1 MNIPKQNNSDM
12 LDSGW
17 WDLLPKHYI
26 KWIRLGRFDRPVG
39 FWLLLLPGWWVL
51 PLTNLDF
58 INCIK
63 LMFIFLIGS
72 IVMRAAGCTIND
84 MWDKDIDKKISR
96 TKKRPLA
103 SGEISLF
110 SALTFTAILLF
121 VGSSLLLYFSNLLT
135 LLITTFGFIFYSLI
149 YTIYLKWATPQNIVI
164 GGLSGALPPLI
175 GWTAVNNDISL
186 LPLTLVLVIFLWT
199 PPHFWPLAIDRLEEY
214 KKEGVPMMPIA
225 KGVSRTKKEMVV
237 YAILL
242 LAASLAPFFYG
253 LTGYFYLI
261 STTTLNL
268 YFIYL
273 CIAYLNDRENELS
286 MKIFNFSVKYMFLFF
301 LATYIDFLISLYV

>member
-1 MNIPKQNNSDM
+1 MNLARYINLCKPKIVLLLTITALVGM
-12 LDSGW
+12 LLSINFYSNILDGLAS
-17 WDLLPKHYI
+17 LLGFALLAGASAALNQI
-26 KWIRLGRFDRPVG
+26 FDRE
-39 FWLLLLPGWWVL
+39 
-51 PLTNLDF
+51 T
-58 INCIK
+58 
-63 LMFIFLIGS
+63 
-72 IVMRAAGCTIND
+72 
-84 MWDKDIDKKISR
+84 DKNMNR
-96 TKKRPLA
+96 TKTRPLA

-149 YTIYLKWATPQNIVI
+149 YTIYLKWSTPQNIVI

-199 PPHFWPLAIDRLEEY
+199 PPHFWPLAIDRLDEY

-261 STTTLNL
+261 STTALNL

>member
-1 MNIPKQNNSDM
+1 MNLARYINLCKPKIVLLLTITALVGM
-12 LDSGW
+12 LLSINFYSNILDGLAS
-17 WDLLPKHYI
+17 LLGFALLAGASAALNQI
-26 KWIRLGRFDRPVG
+26 FDRE
-39 FWLLLLPGWWVL
+39 
-51 PLTNLDF
+51 T
-58 INCIK
+58 
-63 LMFIFLIGS
+63 
-72 IVMRAAGCTIND
+72 
-84 MWDKDIDKKISR
+84 DKNMNR
-96 TKKRPLA
+96 TKTRPLA

-149 YTIYLKWATPQNIVI
+149 YTIYLKWATPLNIVI

-199 PPHFWPLAIDRLEEY
+199 PPHFWPLAIDRLDEY

>member
-1 MNIPKQNNSDM
+1 MNLASYINLCKPKIVLLLTVTALVGM
-12 LDSGW
+12 LLSINFYSNILDGLAS
-17 WDLLPKHYI
+17 LLGFALLAGASAALNQI
-26 KWIRLGRFDRPVG
+26 FDRE
-39 FWLLLLPGWWVL
+39 
-51 PLTNLDF
+51 THKNM
-58 INCIK
+58 N
-63 LMFIFLIGS
+63 
-72 IVMRAAGCTIND
+72 
-84 MWDKDIDKKISR
+84 R

-110 SALTFTAILLF
+110 SALTFTVILLF
-121 VGSSLLLYFSNLLT
+121 VGSSLLLYFSNLMT
-135 LLITTFGFIFYSLI
+135 LLITTFGFIFYSRI

-261 STTTLNL
+261 STTALNL

>member
-1 MNIPKQNNSDM
+1 MNLASYINLCKPKIVLLLTITALVGM
-12 LDSGW
+12 LLSINFYSNILDGLAS
-17 WDLLPKHYI
+17 LLGFALLAGASAALNQI
-26 KWIRLGRFDRPVG
+26 FDRE
-39 FWLLLLPGWWVL
+39 
-51 PLTNLDF
+51 T
-58 INCIK
+58 
-63 LMFIFLIGS
+63 
-72 IVMRAAGCTIND
+72 
-84 MWDKDIDKKISR
+84 DKNMNR
-96 TKKRPLA
+96 TKTRPLA

-149 YTIYLKWATPQNIVI
+149 YTIYLKWSTPQNIVI

-199 PPHFWPLAIDRLEEY
+199 PPHFWPLAIDRLDEY

-286 MKIFNFSVKYMFLFF
+286 MKIFNFSVKYMLLFF

>member
-1 MNIPKQNNSDM
+1 MSLASYINLCKPKIVLLLTVTALVGMLLSINFYSNI
-12 LDSGW
+12 LDGLAS
-17 WDLLPKHYI
+17 LLGFALLAGASAALNQI
-26 KWIRLGRFDRPVG
+26 FDRE
-39 FWLLLLPGWWVL
+39 
-51 PLTNLDF
+51 TAKNM
-58 INCIK
+58 N
-63 LMFIFLIGS
+63 
-72 IVMRAAGCTIND
+72 
-84 MWDKDIDKKISR
+84 R